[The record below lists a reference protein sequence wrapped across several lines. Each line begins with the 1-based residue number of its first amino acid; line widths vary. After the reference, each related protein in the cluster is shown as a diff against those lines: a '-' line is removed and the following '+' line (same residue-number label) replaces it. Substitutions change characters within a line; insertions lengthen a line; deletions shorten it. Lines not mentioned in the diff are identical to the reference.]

1 MVASYVELIPKPTQF
16 LSKFKTQNVI
26 KSKTC
31 IFIKNK
37 NDINKMNVLKKNR
50 RHFRL
55 AEDTILLQIVWTM
68 NKQFNEHRKWCN
80 NSGSDIQFYLK
91 QYYISIF

>member
-37 NDINKMNVLKKNR
+37 KKKNKMNVLKK
-50 RHFRL
+50 
-55 AEDTILLQIVWTM
+55 E
-68 NKQFNEHRKWCN
+68 
-80 NSGSDIQFYLK
+80 
-91 QYYISIF
+91 